1 MLLQSDLD
9 RVCSVARPW
18 NLRLN
23 ISKCVVMRFG
33 TCIAGNNLSCSYS
46 IDGKVLDF
54 VTSHRDL
61 GVLVDSKLHF
71 HDHIRNVVRKAG
83 GLVSELLRSTVCRSS
98 NFRVTLCRTL
108 DQLWISVPMFGM
120 LAI

>member
-1 MLLQSDLD
+1 M
-9 RVCSVARPW
+9 AKFW
-18 NLRLN
+18 N
-23 ISKCVVMRFG
+23 
-33 TCIAGNNLSCSYS
+33 
-46 IDGKVLDF
+46 F

-61 GVLVDSKLHF
+61 GVLVDSKLRF

-83 GLVSELLRSTVCRSS
+83 GLVSCYALPFVVVQILWSLY
-98 NFRVTLCRTL
+98 LCRTL